1 MGLESVVVEEVQK
14 DNELVIDR
22 EKVSFFIFNYYAL
35 IDLAA

>member
-22 EKVSFFIFNYYAL
+22 EKVSFKFVYI
-35 IDLAA
+35 